1 MFLAFTVCLSL
12 FEPGRDGTCS
22 THTHTDKHAMG
33 LSCLLVHTK
42 NPVLVVSMRHLGRS
56 FVDRICG
63 TSFSETQAR
72 APAEL
77 VPFGWQKI
85 ALTDL
90 TAVFLSERPLLR
102 SHGAGL
108 GQLFLFVSL
117 SSSVSSTTMD

>member
-1 MFLAFTVCLSL
+1 MQ
-12 FEPGRDGTCS
+12 
-22 THTHTDKHAMG
+22 HTHTQRQTCNG
-33 LSCLLVHTK
+33 LVLFACSY
-42 NPVLVVSMRHLGRS
+42 VLVVSMRHLGRS